1 MNNYVFINKEG
12 GNFLK
17 KLTNMAR
24 KSYINLFLMKSEKGQ
39 GMTEYVLLLAFIA
52 IAVIG
57 VITTFGN
64 QIKSVFTG
72 LTNTLSGTPTA
83 P

>member
-57 VITTFGN
+57 VVTTFGDE
-64 QIKSVFTG
+64 IKKVFG
-72 LTNTLSGTPTA
+72 SLTTELATA
-83 P
+83 N